1 MTVNICGIKKHTVLS
16 FLNYICNF
24 NLQGKMLR
32 NLLLFLSILTNQ
44 VIIAQVSFPDV
55 KTQES
60 NLPEI
65 LKNIEVHQDPLVEK
79 MLGWHIENNK
89 IKNKID
95 GFRVE
100 IFFSSDVDAK
110 EKALKKKMDFLS
122 VYPDNTVH
130 IKYIS
135 PNFRVRVGD
144 FRTKNEA
151 LKLYKEIKDNYPVAF
166 IVTDE
171 IDFPLMKQVQY
182 E

>member
-1 MTVNICGIKKHTVLS
+1 
-16 FLNYICNF
+16 
-24 NLQGKMLR
+24 MLR
-32 NLLLFLSILTNQ
+32 NLLIFISILTNQ

-55 KTQES
+55 KTQDS
-60 NLPEI
+60 NSPEI
-65 LKNIEVHQDPLVEK
+65 LKNIEVHQDPLVDK

-110 EKALKKKMDFLS
+110 EKALKKKTEFLS

-130 IKYIS
+130 IKYVS

>member
-1 MTVNICGIKKHTVLS
+1 
-16 FLNYICNF
+16 
-24 NLQGKMLR
+24 MLR
-32 NLLLFLSILTNQ
+32 YLLIILCLLSNRAALN
-44 VIIAQVSFPDV
+44 AQVSFTGTKPH
-55 KTQES
+55 EA
-60 NLPEI
+60 NRPEI
-65 LKNIEVHQDPLVEK
+65 LKNIDVHQDPLVDK

-110 EKALKKKMDFLS
+110 EKALKKKTEFLS
-122 VYPDNTVH
+122 VYPDNVVH
-130 IKYIS
+130 IKYVS

-166 IVTDE
+166 IVADE

>member
-1 MTVNICGIKKHTVLS
+1 
-16 FLNYICNF
+16 
-24 NLQGKMLR
+24 MLR
-32 NLLLFLSILTNQ
+32 YLLLFISILTNQ
-44 VIIAQVSFPDV
+44 VIIAQVSFPEDR
-55 KTQES
+55 TQGS
-60 NLPEI
+60 NRPEI
-65 LKNIEVHQDPLVEK
+65 LRNIEINQDPLVDK
-79 MLGWHIENNK
+79 MLDWHIENNK

-110 EKALKKKMDFLS
+110 EKALKKKTEFLS
-122 VYPDNTVH
+122 VYPDNIVH
-130 IKYIS
+130 IIYVS